1 MNAAVGA
8 LTVCCDGQLS
18 VGKENANNSTFKTSG
33 QQEEHTHAQKKCW
46 NLSQSADWVPRS
58 SMIGCSLA

>member
-33 QQEEHTHAQKKCW
+33 QQEEHTHAQKNVGTCPKV
-46 NLSQSADWVPRS
+46 LT
-58 SMIGCSLA
+58 GCPGHL